1 MIQHFSFTFF
11 PFFAFA
17 TKLFSTPVTS
27 SNLRNQAPPLTGHSQ
42 KYFPEIYPSIW
53 TKVTQADSCLA
64 QGFSNFFSL
73 HPHFQKMCCYA
84 TPLICSLDQ
93 LCRPTAQ
100 SRVLC
105 GPVMFSLLWKYPTYW
120 QPAVI
125 LIILNL
131 TFWCRWSSVP
141 LYHVD

>member
-1 MIQHFSFTFF
+1 MYKIIKHCKLSCIPGLGTHILSCNDTTFFLHFFSFFCFCNETFF
-11 PFFAFA
+11 HSGYVIKPPQPSSAFNRA
-17 TKLFSTPVTS
+17 LSKILPR
-27 SNLRNQAPPLTGHSQ
+27 NLSQ
-42 KYFPEIYPSIW
+42 KYFPEISPSIW

-105 GPVMFSLLWKYPTYW
+105 GPVMFSLL
-120 QPAVI
+120 
-125 LIILNL
+125 
-131 TFWCRWSSVP
+131 
-141 LYHVD
+141 